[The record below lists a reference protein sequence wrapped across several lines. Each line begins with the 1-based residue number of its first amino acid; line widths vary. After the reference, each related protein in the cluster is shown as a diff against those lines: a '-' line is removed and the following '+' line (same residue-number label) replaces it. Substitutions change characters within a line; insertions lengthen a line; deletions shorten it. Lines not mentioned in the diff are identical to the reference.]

1 MNISEIITEKDK
13 LKYELAALQL
23 KQNRLNVKLSEL
35 NQLYDDIL
43 TNGFLDYIK
52 VGDQHTL
59 TKTFFRVVKD
69 LFAMNVGD
77 VFEIIKK
84 NKKTIIIKY
93 LRKVTLNSDMT
104 IRTETSPNTVHKI
117 DLNRLFNIYNS
128 DPNFKKILIRSI
140 NREMKLKELGI

>member
-13 LKYELAALQL
+13 IRTELASIQL
-23 KQNRLNVKLSEL
+23 KQIRLNTKLAEL

-43 TNGFLDYIK
+43 IAGFLDYIK

-59 TKTFFRVVKD
+59 TKTFFRPIKD
-69 LFAMNVGD
+69 VFVINKD
-77 VFEIIKK
+77 DIFEIIKK

-93 LRKVTLNSDMT
+93 ITKVTNFNGVK
-104 IRTETSPNTVHKI
+104 TETSPNTIHKI

-128 DPNFKKILIRSI
+128 DLNFKKILIRSI
-140 NREMKLKELGI
+140 NREMKLNELGI

>member
-1 MNISEIITEKDK
+1 MNISEIIAEKDK

-23 KQNRLNVKLSEL
+23 KQNRLNIKLSEL

-43 TNGFLDYIK
+43 INGFLDYIK

-59 TKTFFRVVKD
+59 TKTFFRAVKD

-93 LRKVTLNSDMT
+93 ITKVTNFNGVK
-104 IRTETSPNTVHKI
+104 TETSPNTIHKI

>member
-1 MNISEIITEKDK
+1 MNISEIIIEKDK
-13 LKYELAALQL
+13 IRTEIVAITL
-23 KQNRLNVKLSEL
+23 KQNRLNTKLAEL
-35 NQLYDDIL
+35 NKLYDDIL
-43 TNGFLDYIK
+43 IGGFLDYIK

-59 TKTFFRVVKD
+59 TKILFRPVKD
-69 LFAMNVGD
+69 LFVMNVGD

-104 IRTETSPNTVHKI
+104 IRTETSPNTIHKI
-117 DLNRLFNIYNS
+117 DLSRLFNIYNS

>member
-1 MNISEIITEKDK
+1 MNISEIIAEKDK

-23 KQNRLNVKLSEL
+23 KQNRLNIKLSEL

-43 TNGFLDYIK
+43 INGFLDYIK

-59 TKTFFRVVKD
+59 TKTRFRAVKD

-104 IRTETSPNTVHKI
+104 IRTETSPNTIHKI
-117 DLNRLFNIYNS
+117 DLNILFNIYNS
-128 DPNFKKILIRSI
+128 DPNFKKIIIRSI